1 MDKDDDDKIIDI
13 TDYRQKKNNDK
24 LDYIDIQQEYTN
36 RSFAMLRQKIEIDKR
51 NNYFYVMIS
60 ILTVVQALTIICII
74 FILSK
79 LN

>member
-1 MDKDDDDKIIDI
+1 MDRDDDKIIDI

>member
-1 MDKDDDDKIIDI
+1 MDRDDDKIIDI

-24 LDYIDIQQEYTN
+24 LDYIDIQQEYAN

-60 ILTVVQALTIICII
+60 ILTVVQTLTIICII

>member
-1 MDKDDDDKIIDI
+1 MDRDDDKIIDI

-24 LDYIDIQQEYTN
+24 LDYIDIQQEYAN